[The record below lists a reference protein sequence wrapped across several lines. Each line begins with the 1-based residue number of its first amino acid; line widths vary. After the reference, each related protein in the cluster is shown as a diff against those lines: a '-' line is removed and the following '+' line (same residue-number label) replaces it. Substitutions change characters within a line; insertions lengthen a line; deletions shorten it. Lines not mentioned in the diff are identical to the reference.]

1 MDMPIQ
7 KSDFREVYRNFAGD
21 PLPVFVSH
29 RTLEDADSETMF
41 AAGAEIRQAGNFALT
56 AVARIATPV
65 VCAYGAAIVAKEHS
79 GKWAPLAIPA
89 SAALACVTGTIRGVL
104 GMVCDAA
111 RMVGYVLMAAGTVV
125 YVAGDVALS
134 GIHSLLLGNTQT
146 ISR

>member
-7 KSDFREVYRNFAGD
+7 RSDFREVYQSCAGD

-29 RTLEDADSETMF
+29 KTLEESESGTMF
-41 AAGAEIRQAGNFALT
+41 AAGAEIRQAGNFAVT

-65 VCAYGAAIVAKEHS
+65 VCAYGSAIVAKEHS

-89 SAALACVTGTIRGVL
+89 SVALACVTGTIRGVL

-111 RMVGYVLMAAGTVV
+111 RMVGYVLMAGGTVV

-134 GIHSLLLGNTQT
+134 GIRSLLTEPRT
-146 ISR
+146 